1 MDPVERLVVT
11 LKLRKGAQKRAAA
24 LIDAGPPFD
33 PAELGLVRHAVYLG
47 DALVIFTFEGE
58 DVEQRVR
65 AVINDPVPSASFARW
80 VPLLAGRPALA
91 HEAYYWEAE
100 G

>member
-11 LKLRKGAQKRAAA
+11 LKLRKGAQEQAAA

-33 PAELGLVRHAVYLG
+33 PAELGLVRHTVYLG
-47 DALVIFTFEGE
+47 DDLVIFNVEGE
-58 DVEQRVR
+58 DDEQRVR
-65 AVINDPVPSASFARW
+65 SVINDPVPSASFGHW
-80 VPLLAGRPALA
+80 VPLLADRPALA
-91 HEAYYWEAE
+91 HEAYNWEAE